1 MTRWRPLADDLDP
14 RVREF
19 TEQLRRQVDRGGLS
33 AAALADATGYSRSSW
48 ERYLSARLL
57 PPRYAVVALA
67 QATGADPRHLVT
79 LWEVA
84 ERAWSRAENR
94 HDVTM
99 EAGRVAEARAALGE
113 FGPAPGTG
121 PAPHRSRRALVLF
134 AAGAVAVVLAVV
146 VATVLAGGG
155 GGTDR
160 AGQPR
165 APHSSRTAHAAAL
178 PSGVKCTGATC
189 TGEDPEGMGCGG
201 AHART
206 TASAWI
212 GGALVE
218 TRYSEVCAAAWA
230 RMSAAAPGDTLTVG
244 PAGAGGQVQRTRI
257 GGTAAAYTP
266 MLAATAPTAVL
277 SCATLASG
285 LHGCAAP
292 QVASPSLGPGG
303 R

>member
-19 TEQLRRQVDRGGLS
+19 TEHLRRQVDRGGLS
-33 AAALADATGYSRSSW
+33 AAALAEATGYSRSSW

-67 QATGADPRHLVT
+67 QVTGADPRHLVT

-84 ERAWSRAENR
+84 ERAWSRAEDR
-94 HDVTM
+94 RDVTM

-113 FGPAPGTG
+113 FGPPPGSA
-121 PAPHRSRRALVLF
+121 PAPRRSRRALVLF
-134 AAGAVAVVLAVV
+134 AAGALAVVLGVV
-146 VATVLAGGG
+146 GVGLFGGGG

-160 AGQPR
+160 AGDAR
-165 APHSSRTAHAAAL
+165 APHPSRTARAAEL

-212 GGALVE
+212 GGAYVE

-230 RMSAAAPGDTLTVG
+230 RISAAALGDTLTVG
-244 PAGAGGQVQRTRI
+244 PARATGPAQRTRI
-257 GGTAAAYTP
+257 GRTAAAYTP
-266 MLAATAPTAVL
+266 MLAAPAPSAVRA
-277 SCATLASG
+277 CATLASG
-285 LHGCAAP
+285 LHGCATP
-292 QVASPSLGPGG
+292 PGSP
-303 R
+303 